1 MSPLPGTRLPTLPV
15 GNDPRNVPAAKRKI
29 SVLPAYTAVVQIIP
43 NNEPLVVVRL
53 GLPKFMEAK
62 QIQGPEPLAPNR
74 GGGNTTTTGQTG
86 QTTNPGGSG
95 STTTPALTFEQVR
108 QMGQI
113 SVAHAN
119 VSIQEF
125 ARLGN
130 TEAISVVLQKLPNFA
145 NATSIRPSGPDST
158 IKENSSV
165 SNQSSIFIIGG
176 SKFYTAISGSRPVLI
191 LADHGNTR
199 RYYPPPWRVG
209 LINGTNVYWRY
220 LSGSAFEAMV

>member
-53 GLPKFMEAK
+53 GLPKFVEAK
-62 QIQGPEPLAPNR
+62 QVQGPEPLAPNR
-74 GGGNTTTTGQTG
+74 GGGSTTTTGQTG

-95 STTTPALTFEQVR
+95 STTTPALTVEQVR
-108 QMGQI
+108 QMGQV
-113 SVAHAN
+113 SVAQASA
-119 VSIQEF
+119 SIQEF
-125 ARLGN
+125 VRSGN
-130 TEAISVVLQKLPNFA
+130 PQAIADVLQKVPNFA
-145 NATSIRPSGPDST
+145 NATSIRTTGPDST
-158 IKENSSV
+158 IKENASI

-176 SKFYTAISGSRPVLI
+176 SKFYTAIFGSRPVLM
-191 LADHGNTR
+191 LADHGSTR

-209 LINGTNVYWRY
+209 FVNGTNQYWRY
-220 LSGSAFEAMV
+220 LSGSAVEALV